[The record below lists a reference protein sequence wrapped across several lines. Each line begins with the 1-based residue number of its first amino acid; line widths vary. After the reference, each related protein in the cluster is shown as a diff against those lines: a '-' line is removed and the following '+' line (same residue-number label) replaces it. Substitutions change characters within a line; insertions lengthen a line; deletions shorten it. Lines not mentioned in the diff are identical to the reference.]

1 MEGSAEATLTMDH
14 EVVAD
19 NVRRYRAIA
28 SLCRQA
34 AAFRPA
40 REASLLVQA
49 NDWDLR
55 AVCELEAYLELAH
68 GRDRRRAAEA
78 LGEICI
84 RDRWF

>member
-1 MEGSAEATLTMDH
+1 MEGSAGAALMMNH

-40 REASLLVQA
+40 QKLSLLEQA
-49 NDWDLR
+49 NDWEFR
-55 AVCELEAYLELAH
+55 AICELEAYLELA
-68 GRDRRRAAEA
+68 DVA
-78 LGEICI
+78 
-84 RDRWF
+84 